1 MIMGPENKLNSE
13 IVTKLGPI
21 ELEIWRQAL
30 AFQDKRQ
37 DLGHA
42 ATVTLW
48 AIKLLETENADRGIV
63 VPAAILHDI
72 GWCQISEEERMA
84 TVRRALSKD
93 EELRVRL
100 KHQEKGVRMA
110 LAILQKVD
118 YDPKFITDI
127 VEIISQHDTR
137 VGFISEEDSVMR
149 DADKLW
155 RYTREGIEVDARL
168 RGVSVDVC
176 LQELTAKI
184 ERYFNTKTA
193 ANIARKEL
201 KMRALEQAK

>member
-1 MIMGPENKLNSE
+1 
-13 IVTKLGPI
+13 
-21 ELEIWRQAL
+21 
-30 AFQDKRQ
+30 
-37 DLGHA
+37 
-42 ATVTLW
+42 
-48 AIKLLETENADRGIV
+48 
-63 VPAAILHDI
+63 
-72 GWCQISEEERMA
+72 
-84 TVRRALSKD
+84 
-93 EELRVRL
+93 
-100 KHQEKGVRMA
+100 
-110 LAILQKVD
+110 
-118 YDPKFITDI
+118 
-127 VEIISQHDTR
+127 
-137 VGFISEEDSVMR
+137 MR